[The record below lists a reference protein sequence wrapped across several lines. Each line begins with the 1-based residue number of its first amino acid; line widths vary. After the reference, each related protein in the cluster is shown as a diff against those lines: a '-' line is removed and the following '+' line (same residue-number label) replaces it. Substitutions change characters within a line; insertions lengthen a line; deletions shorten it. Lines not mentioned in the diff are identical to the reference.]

1 MIAIPANNIASDGTI
16 RCLADVVAG
25 AGARVGGV
33 VCGVGGVVAGGGVG
47 VVGGGVSGG
56 AGAGA
61 GSIISLLII
70 AISTPP
76 V

>member
-25 AGARVGGV
+25 ARAGARV
-33 VCGVGGVVAGGGVG
+33 VGGVGGGVG
-47 VVGGGVSGG
+47 GGVVSG
-56 AGAGA
+56 GAGA